1 MNIYIDSK
9 TLYRYKM
16 RNKLYQYLYGNLSTS
31 YFKATSDCLSI
42 YLKGSTGLFRVDLP
56 CKADTDEIKYF
67 SVDFGKWSNA
77 LVKFE
82 GCDGIALSINRN
94 LVKIF
99 VDGSS
104 DFITLSTSSYGDDNL
119 EVTSLDTLLEK
130 RKEEILKDDL
140 SIEITEEIADDLA
153 LANSLFIPQQD
164 VNSIG
169 LGKDGLIYAVRSVI
183 LKARFTTDIDENFFR
198 NLDSSEDYVYLHRYL
213 IGLIY
218 YIYASNPI
226 FNFSSDYST
235 MYWEDDTSAVYITQ
249 PPRELARPSDDEL
262 ESFVPALGTGGTFSV
277 DTEFLKNSLGFFD
290 GFYVG
295 SVWKPIRF
303 ESVAN
308 KEVVVRYKHP
318 TADITKS
325 LPSMSDTDGEFV
337 LDSDTVRKILM
348 KVKDK
353 RVDKTTPLEAV
364 FTFDDDSPGVLCEIG
379 DYYSIVFCKLND
391 DEDS

>member
-1 MNIYIDSK
+1 MNIYIDSES
-9 TLYRYKM
+9 LDRYKV
-16 RNKLYQYLYGNLSTS
+16 RFKLYQYLYSNLSSS
-31 YFKATSDCLSI
+31 YFKATSDHLSI
-42 YLKGSTGLFRVDLP
+42 YLKGTLGLFRVDIP
-56 CKADTDEIKYF
+56 CKSDTDEVKYF
-67 SVDFGKWSNA
+67 SVDFGKWANA

-82 GCDGIALSINRN
+82 GCDGLTLSINRN
-94 LVKIF
+94 LVKIS

-104 DFITLSTSSYGDDNL
+104 DFITLSISSYGSDNL
-119 EVTSLDTLLEK
+119 EVTSLDNLLEQ
-130 RKEEILKDDL
+130 RRENILKDNLHID
-140 SIEITEEIADDLA
+140 ITDEIADDLH

-183 LKARFTTDIDENFFR
+183 LKAHFTSDLDEDFFS
-198 NLDSSEDYVYLHRYL
+198 NLDPSEDYVYLHRYL
-213 IGLIY
+213 IGLIH
-218 YIYASNPI
+218 YIYSSNHT

-249 PPRELARPSDDEL
+249 PPRELAIPSDEEL
-262 ESFVPALGTGGTFSV
+262 SSFVPTTGTGGSFSV
-277 DTEFLKNSLGFFD
+277 DAEFLKNSLGFFD

-303 ESVAN
+303 ESIAN
-308 KEVVVRYKHP
+308 KEVIVRYKHP

-325 LPSMSDTDGEFV
+325 LPAVSDRDGEFT
-337 LDSDTVRKILM
+337 LDSDTVRRILM
-348 KVKDK
+348 KVSDK
-353 RVDKTTPLEAV
+353 RLDKTTPLEAV
-364 FTFDDDSPGVLCEIG
+364 FTFDDDAPGVLCEIG

>member
-130 RKEEILKDDL
+130 RKEEILKDNL

-183 LKARFTTDIDENFFR
+183 LKARFTTDIDENFFK
-198 NLDSSEDYVYLHRYL
+198 NLDASEDYVYLHRYL

-235 MYWEDDTSAVYITQ
+235 MYWEDDVSAVYITQ
-249 PPRELARPSDDEL
+249 PPRELAIPS
-262 ESFVPALGTGGTFSV
+262 

-364 FTFDDDSPGVLCEIG
+364 FTFDDNSPGVLCEIG

>member
-9 TLYRYKM
+9 SLGRYKV
-16 RNKLYQYLYGNLSTS
+16 RSKLYQYLYSNLSTS
-31 YFKATSDCLSI
+31 YFKATSEYLSI
-42 YLKGSTGLFRVDLP
+42 YLKGTLGLFRVDIP
-56 CKADTDEIKYF
+56 CKSDTDEVKYF
-67 SVDFGKWSNA
+67 SIDFGKWSNA

-82 GCDGIALSINRN
+82 GCDGITLSINRN
-94 LVKIF
+94 LVKIS

-104 DFITLSTSSYGDDNL
+104 DFITLSISSYGSDNL
-119 EVTSLDTLLEK
+119 EVTSLDNLLEQ
-130 RKEEILKDDL
+130 RRENILKDDL
-140 SIEITEEIADDLA
+140 CIEVTDEMSDDMY

-183 LKARFTTDIDENFFR
+183 LKARFTNSIDEKFFN
-198 NLDSSEDYVYLHRYL
+198 NLDPAEDYVYLHRYL
-213 IGLIY
+213 VGLFHFIQP
-218 YIYASNPI
+218 SNPM
-226 FNFSSDYST
+226 FYFSSDYST
-235 MYWEDDTSAVYITQ
+235 MYWEDDTSAIYITQ
-249 PPRELARPSDDEL
+249 PPRELAIPSDEEL
-262 ESFVPALGTGGTFSV
+262 SSFVPAPGVGGSFSV
-277 DTEFLKNSLGFFD
+277 DAEFLKNSLGFFD

-303 ESVAN
+303 ESIAN

-318 TADITKS
+318 TADITKA

-348 KVKDK
+348 KVRDK
-353 RVDKTTPLEAV
+353 RLDKTEPLEAT
-364 FTFDDDSPGVLCEIG
+364 FTFDNEAPGVLCEIG
-379 DYYSIVFCKLND
+379 NYYNIVFCKLND